1 MNKLCLVS
9 IMLFAMQHN
18 MVNCSIVDVI
28 KLIDKERGI
37 ISRID
42 FLKIVFEDAVYEYN
56 VHDVSFGVYDKYL
69 YIYKSAKIPYK
80 IDCTSESFCQVWQ

>member
-28 KLIDKERGI
+28 KLIDRERGI
-37 ISRID
+37 MSRID

-56 VHDVSFGVYDKYL
+56 VHDVSFGIYDKYL
-69 YIYKSAKIPYK
+69 YI
-80 IDCTSESFCQVWQ
+80 